1 MGCEPTT
8 RVMVA
13 GYRCADGLATCARS
27 RYTGRMDTVSKE
39 LFERA
44 RMSIPG
50 GVNSPARAFRAVG
63 GNPIFIQQ
71 AHGAHVLGAD
81 GTEYMDYV
89 GSWGPAIIGH
99 AHPTVI
105 RAVQEAATRGL
116 SFGAPTKSEV
126 IFAEQIRVR
135 YPSID
140 RVRCVNSGTEA
151 TMSALRVARGF
162 TGRDVIIKFEGC
174 YHGHGD
180 SLLVKAGS
188 GLATQ
193 GVPDSAGVP
202 AGIASTT
209 LNLPYNDLETLQ
221 RVFEERPT
229 DIAAV
234 IVEPVVGNMGCI
246 PPKEGFLQGIISLCS
261 KYDAVSIFDEV
272 MTGCRLAPGGAQERF
287 RLRPDMTCLGKVVGG
302 GMPLAAYGGKVS
314 IMGVVAPEG
323 NVYQAGTLSGNP
335 VAVAAGLATLELLDD
350 MVYDRLE
357 YLGASLEKGLKQSLT
372 ERRVPGCV
380 QRVGSM
386 LTLFFHP
393 GPVQNW
399 TDASAADTKRF
410 AKWHAG
416 LLSRGVYWPPSQF
429 EAAFI
434 SSAHTEADIEA
445 TVKAAWEALGAIA

>member
-1 MGCEPTT
+1 
-8 RVMVA
+8 
-13 GYRCADGLATCARS
+13 
-27 RYTGRMDTVSKE
+27 MDTVSKQ

-71 AHGAHVLGAD
+71 AHGARVLGAD

-126 IFAEQIRVR
+126 VFAEQIRVR

-209 LNLPYNDLETLQ
+209 LTLPYNDLEALQ

-261 KYDAVSIFDEV
+261 KYEAVSIFDEV

-302 GMPLAAYGGKVS
+302 GMPLAAYGGKAS
-314 IMGVVAPEG
+314 IMSVVAPEG

-357 YLGASLEKGLKQSLT
+357 YLGASLEKGLKQSLA

-393 GPVQNW
+393 GPVQSW
-399 TDASAADTKRF
+399 AEASTADTKRF
-410 AKWHAG
+410 GKWHAG

-434 SSAHTEADIEA
+434 SSAHTESDIEA
-445 TVKAAWEALGAIA
+445 TIKAAWEAMGAIA

>member
-1 MGCEPTT
+1 
-8 RVMVA
+8 
-13 GYRCADGLATCARS
+13 
-27 RYTGRMDTVSKE
+27 MDTVSKE

-71 AHGAHVLGAD
+71 AHGARVLGAD

-89 GSWGPAIIGH
+89 GTWGPAIVGH
-99 AHPTVI
+99 AHPTVV

-116 SFGAPTKSEV
+116 SFGAPTRSEV

-140 RVRCVNSGTEA
+140 KVRCVNSGTEA
-151 TMSALRVARGF
+151 TMSALRVARGH
-162 TGRDVIIKFEGC
+162 TGRDVIVKFEGC

-202 AGIASTT
+202 AGIAANT
-209 LNLPYNDLETLQ
+209 LTLPYNDADALE
-221 RVFEERPT
+221 RVFQERPE

-246 PPKEGFLQGIISLCS
+246 PPRDGFLQAVISLCS
-261 KYDAVSIFDEV
+261 KHEAVSIFDEV

-302 GMPLAAYGGKVS
+302 GLPLAAYGGKAS
-314 IMGVVAPEG
+314 IMSVVAPEG

-357 YLGASLEKGLKQSLT
+357 YLGESLQRGLQQALADT
-372 ERRVPGCV
+372 GVTGCV

-386 LTLFFHP
+386 ITLFFHP
-393 GPVQNW
+393 GPVHGWNE
-399 TDASAADTKRF
+399 ASQADTKKF

-429 EAAFI
+429 EAAFL
-434 SSAHTEADIEA
+434 SSAHTEADLEA
-445 TVKAAWEALGAIA
+445 TVKAATESLAALPKA

>member
-1 MGCEPTT
+1 
-8 RVMVA
+8 
-13 GYRCADGLATCARS
+13 
-27 RYTGRMDTVSKE
+27 MDTVSKE

-71 AHGAHVLGAD
+71 AHGSHMLGAD
-81 GTEYMDYV
+81 GTEYIDYV
-89 GSWGPAIIGH
+89 CTWGPSIIGH
-99 AHPTVI
+99 AHPTVV

-116 SFGAPTKSEV
+116 SFGAPTKAEV

-140 RVRCVNSGTEA
+140 KVRCVSSGTEA
-151 TMSALRVARGF
+151 TMSALRAARGF

-193 GVPDSAGVP
+193 GVPDSAGIP
-202 AGIASTT
+202 AGIAAST
-209 LNLPYNDLETLQ
+209 LALPYNDLETLEK
-221 RVFEERPT
+221 VFAERPE

-234 IVEPVVGNMGCI
+234 IVEPVVGNMGCV
-246 PPKEGFLQGIISLCS
+246 PPKDGFLPGILSLCA
-261 KYDAVSIFDEV
+261 KYGAVSIFDEV
-272 MTGCRLAPGGAQERF
+272 MTGCRLAAGGAQERF
-287 RLRPDMTCLGKVVGG
+287 RLRPDMTCLGKVIGG
-302 GMPLAAYGGKVS
+302 GMPLAAYGGKAS
-314 IMGVVAPEG
+314 IMSVIAPEG
-323 NVYQAGTLSGNP
+323 KVYQAGTLSGNP
-335 VAVAAGLATLELLDD
+335 VAIAAGLATLELLDD
-350 MVYDRLE
+350 MTYDRLE
-357 YLGASLEKGLKQSLT
+357 YLGDILERGLRRALT
-372 ERRVPGCV
+372 ERRVTGCV

-393 GPVQNW
+393 GPVESW
-399 TDASAADTKRF
+399 ADASKADTKRF
-410 AKWHAG
+410 SKWHGG

-429 EAAFI
+429 EAAFL

-445 TVKAAWEALGAIA
+445 TIKAAGDAMERL